1 MSKLLIGA
9 VIVIAAIASGIGA
22 AAMAG
27 PRLGQYLQARVTAS
41 GRQFGAPNQMPFPGM
56 RRPWNGQ
63 GVPGYHGISD
73 QNLNQ
78 AQNSLDAF
86 GSYTQWSDSNS
97 KIAGLP
103 VFNSLNAGQ

>member
-1 MSKLLIGA
+1 MSKFLIAA

-22 AAMAG
+22 AALAG

-41 GRQFGAPNQMPFPGM
+41 GRQFGVPNPMPFPGM
-56 RRPWNGQ
+56 RRPWNGR
-63 GVPGYHGISD
+63 GVPGFRGIAGPNAS
-73 QNLNQ
+73 QNFP
-78 AQNSLDAF
+78 DAF

-103 VFNSLNAGQ
+103 VLSSLNSGQ